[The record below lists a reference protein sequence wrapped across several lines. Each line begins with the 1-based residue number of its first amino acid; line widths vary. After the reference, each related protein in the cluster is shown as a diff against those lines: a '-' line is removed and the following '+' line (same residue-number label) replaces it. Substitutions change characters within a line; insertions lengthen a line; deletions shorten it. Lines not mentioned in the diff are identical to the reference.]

1 MTDPLWYDGM
11 RQFTLEVRLYP
22 RNKQSYAILKHLMRK
37 WGREAQRLLPLIAD
51 PCEYSDVVLFSDDFF
66 EGHEDLN
73 MSEPIGGY
81 DG

>member
-1 MTDPLWYDGM
+1 MTDTSWHNM

-22 RNKQSYAILKHLMRK
+22 RNKQSYASMKYLMRK
-37 WGREAQRLLPLIAD
+37 WGREAHGALALIGE
-51 PCEYSDVVLFSDDFF
+51 PCKNSGVVLYSDDFF